1 MTVTARGLK
10 NYQVEITA
18 GSHTFLSDEPP
29 DIGGEDT
36 GPNPFALMLGGLAAC
51 TVITLHMY
59 ARRKGWPLEEV
70 RMTVNMRSEDQETPE
85 GEKKRV
91 SIIDTELDF
100 TGTLEPDQV
109 KRLEQ
114 IANKC
119 PVHKTLTG
127 EVIINS
133 SARLAE
139 PQ

>member
-1 MTVTARGLK
+1 MTVTARSLK
-10 NYQVEITA
+10 NYQVEITS

-29 DIGGEDT
+29 GIGDDT

-59 ARRKGWPLEEV
+59 ARRKAWPLEEV
-70 RMTVNMRSEDQETPE
+70 RITVDMHSEDLETPE

-91 SIIDTELDF
+91 SIIDTEIDF
-100 TGTLEPDQV
+100 KGTLTPDQV

-133 SARLAE
+133 TARLAE
-139 PQ
+139 PL

>member
-1 MTVTARGLK
+1 MTVTARSLK

-29 DIGGEDT
+29 GIGEDT

-70 RMTVNMRSEDQETPE
+70 RITVGMRYEDQETPE
-85 GEKKRV
+85 GGKKRV
-91 SIIDTELDF
+91 SIIDMEVGF

-127 EVIINS
+127 DIIINS
-133 SARLAE
+133 TARLAE
-139 PQ
+139 RQ

>member
-1 MTVTARGLK
+1 MTVTARSLK

-18 GSHTFLSDEPP
+18 GSHTFLSDEPA
-29 DIGGEDT
+29 GVGEDA
-36 GPNPFALMLGGLAAC
+36 GPDPFAFMLGGLAAC

-59 ARRKGWPLEEV
+59 ARRKGWPLDEV
-70 RMTVNMRSEDQETPE
+70 RITVEMRSEDQESPQ

-91 SIIDTELDF
+91 SVIDTELNL
-100 TGTLEPDQV
+100 TGALAPDQV

-127 EVIINS
+127 EIIINS
-133 SARLAE
+133 TARLAE
-139 PQ
+139 LR